1 MRHAQIPLLVLS
13 AAVGGCGA
21 GTLHNGNAPPPPP
34 KDPDVWMALLLR
46 DGYKQVAAGPFLQET
61 RLGPRKYRY
70 LLRKGDDAWACYEV
84 ESVMEPEAP
93 TDRRCLPYRPVPG

>member
-1 MRHAQIPLLVLS
+1 MRHPEIPLLLS
-13 AAVGGCGA
+13 LAVAACGGGA
-21 GTLHNGNAPPPPP
+21 LHNTAAPPPQAAT
-34 KDPDVWMALLLR
+34 PDVWMALLLR

-84 ESVMEPEAP
+84 ESVMEPETP
-93 TDRRCLPYRPVPG
+93 TDRRCLPYRPATG